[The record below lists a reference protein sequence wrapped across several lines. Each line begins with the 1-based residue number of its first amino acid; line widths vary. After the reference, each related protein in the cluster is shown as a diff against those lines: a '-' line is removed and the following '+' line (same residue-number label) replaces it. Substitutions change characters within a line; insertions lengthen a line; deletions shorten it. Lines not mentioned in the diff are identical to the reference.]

1 MQSVLIDSTRT
12 RTPEESARSPAP
24 VASRRHALAGLAAA
38 PLALAGGRALTAATG
53 ASSPGPDPHRTW
65 LEEWRVLLA
74 WCNTPGSTGGRD
86 LQELPQWRRLLELE
100 DLIGDTPST
109 TLAGAMTQL
118 RFAAE
123 SIDEYHTLEEWG
135 LEAFERGLETLERL
149 LAGEAA
155 HA

>member
-1 MQSVLIDSTRT
+1 MQPVLTGST
-12 RTPEESARSPAP
+12 TPLVPEGEASASAPA
-24 VASRRHALAGLAAA
+24 VDRRHALLGLAAA
-38 PLALAGGRALTAATG
+38 PLAIVGGRAEPVAAG
-53 ASSPGPDPHRTW
+53 ASSPGLDPHHAW

-74 WCNTPGSTGGRD
+74 WCNGPGPGARD
-86 LQELPQWRRLLELE
+86 VQEFPQWHRLLELE
-100 DLIGDTPST
+100 DLIGDTPSA

-123 SIDEYHTLEEWG
+123 SIDEYHTLEERG